1 MISFRAPR
9 SSRAHLIAQLLSSVS
24 LHPNEQLT
32 LPRYCS
38 TFGQNGL
45 LSLVCKVLRNVRA
58 WLMTIV
64 SLVGLAMLAG
74 VGAQAAPPVER
85 VTAVR
90 IGGEGQATRVVVES
104 DAPLKYHVFLL
115 AAGASRVVIDLPR
128 VRWSINGLTAEAGSG
143 KGSGVVSGFRY
154 AHNTASTS
162 RLVLDLARP
171 AVVAR
176 EFMLA
181 PKTSGERHKLVL
193 DLEPATTEAFAAA
206 ANDAAP
212 GPAPAP
218 QQAARKPLIVI
229 DPGHGG
235 KDPGAVSKSGLYEK
249 DVTLAAALALRDALL
264 KSERYDVALT
274 RSTDIFIELED
285 RVTKA
290 RNLGADLFIALHADA
305 GPKATTSGASVYTL
319 SQEGE
324 KRIDGARKQNDWIL
338 DVEIDSDRPEE
349 VNRILADLVQ
359 RETKNQSARF
369 AQMLAESIAAAGWPT
384 LENTHRQKGFFVLL
398 SPDVPA
404 ALLEMGFMTNDIDA
418 AAMVSESKRR
428 KLVKG
433 VVTAIDHFFENQ
445 THLVAAR

>member
-1 MISFRAPR
+1 VGA
-9 SSRAHLIAQLLSSVS
+9 AD
-24 LHPNEQLT
+24 
-32 LPRYCS
+32 
-38 TFGQNGL
+38 
-45 LSLVCKVLRNVRA
+45 VRA
-58 WLMTIV
+58 WLLTLV
-64 SLVGLAMLAG
+64 SLVGLATLAG

-104 DAPLKYHVFLL
+104 DAPLKYHVFVL
-115 AAGASRVVIDLPR
+115 AAGSSRVVVDLPR

-143 KGSGVVSGFRY
+143 KGIGVVSGYRY
-154 AHNTASTS
+154 AHNTAFTS

-176 EFMLA
+176 EFMLS

-193 DLEPATTEAFAAA
+193 DLEPATAEAFAAA
-206 ANDAAP
+206 AADPAP
-212 GPAPAP
+212 GPATVP
-218 QQAARKPLIVI
+218 QQAARNPLIVI

-235 KDPGAVSKSGLYEK
+235 KDPGAISKSGLLEK
-249 DVTLAAALALRDALL
+249 DVTLAAAFALRDELL
-264 KSERYDVALT
+264 KSKRYDVALT
-274 RSTDIFIELED
+274 RSTDLFIELED

-305 GPKATTSGASVYTL
+305 GPKPSTSGASVYTL

-324 KRIDGARKQNDWIL
+324 KRIDGARRANDWIL
-338 DVEIDSDRPEE
+338 DVEVDSGRPAE

-369 AQMLAESIAAAGWPT
+369 AQMLAESIAQTGWPT

-404 ALLEMGFMTNDIDA
+404 ALLEMGFMTNDNDA
-418 AAMVSESKRR
+418 AAMVSETKRR
-428 KLVKG
+428 KLVNG
-433 VVTAIDHFFENQ
+433 VVGAIDQFFENQ
-445 THLVAAR
+445 TRLVAAR